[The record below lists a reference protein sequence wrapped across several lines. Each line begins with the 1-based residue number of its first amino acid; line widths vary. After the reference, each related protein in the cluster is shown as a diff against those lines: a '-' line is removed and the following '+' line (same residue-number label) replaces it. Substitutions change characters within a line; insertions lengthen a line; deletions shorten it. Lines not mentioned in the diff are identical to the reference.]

1 MAKTARFDSVDAY
14 LAAQPNGPRS
24 QLTAIRD
31 RVSQAVPTAELVLSY
46 GVPSFRDAQVFFHF
60 ATFKNHIG
68 IYPPLAADHPLT
80 ARLTRWRGASGNLKF
95 PLDEPVPLDL
105 IEELAIALWRQEGQ

>member
-1 MAKTARFDSVDAY
+1 MAKTPKFDSVDAY
-14 LAAQPNGPRS
+14 LAAQPDGPRE

-31 RVSQAVPTAELVLSY
+31 HVAQAVPTSELVLSY

-60 ATFKNHIG
+60 AAFKTHIG

-80 ARLTRWRGASGNLKF
+80 TQLAPWRAANGNLKF
-95 PLDEPVPLDL
+95 PLGEPVPLDL
-105 IEELAIALWRQEGQ
+105 IEKLAVALWRQDGQ